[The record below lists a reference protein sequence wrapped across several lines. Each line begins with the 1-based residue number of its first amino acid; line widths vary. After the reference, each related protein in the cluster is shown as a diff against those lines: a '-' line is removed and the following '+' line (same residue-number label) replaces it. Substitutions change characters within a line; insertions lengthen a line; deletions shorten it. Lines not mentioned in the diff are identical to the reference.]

1 MYVGLDEN
9 GGVDTRYEDTS
20 AEMLMKSVPDV
31 VLHKVPDEL
40 GDIGRGIY
48 KYKMVECAFVL
59 KDDLSDW
66 EEKNKRAIINSY
78 RSHRDE
84 LLAQTGRRL
93 RTVPWTS
100 TRRRCTEPIVS
111 FSVTSLKHTTLRLT
125 KTARLS
131 MITNWPKRW
140 TSSLWKRK
148 SEGFPPA
155 PYRGKPHVA

>member
-40 GDIGRGIY
+40 GDFGRGIY
-48 KYKMVECAFVL
+48 KYKMVEGAFVL

-84 LLAQTGRRL
+84 LLRSKVKSNTSDRITKRDVGALVAHAWPEATTNHGEQFL
-93 RTVPWTS
+93 RHEAATEAL
-100 TRRRCTEPIVS
+100 RCE
-111 FSVTSLKHTTLRLT
+111 
-125 KTARLS
+125 
-131 MITNWPKRW
+131 
-140 TSSLWKRK
+140 SSKNATQCVLAFNEIPDVR
-148 SEGFPPA
+148 
-155 PYRGKPHVA
+155 

>member
-48 KYKMVECAFVL
+48 KYKMVEGAFVL

-84 LLAQTGRRL
+84 LLAQTDWTQTEDCPLDIHKKEMYRAYRKFL
-93 RTVPWTS
+93 RDFPQTHDP
-100 TRRRCTEPIVS
+100 E
-111 FSVTSLKHTTLRLT
+111 T
-125 KTARLS
+125 KTARGS
-131 MITNWPKRW
+131 MITNCPKRW
-140 TSSLWKRK
+140 RSSLWKRK

-155 PYRGKPHVA
+155 PYRGNPHVA